1 MKVIS
6 TGEVLWDIFRDI
18 DGSIVE
24 ILGGAPLNISC
35 SLHRLGHSVSFV
47 TGVGTDSRGEWT
59 MQKMQSMGL
68 STEFVQR
75 TADLETGTALVTLDS
90 HRHATFVIPR
100 PAAFDRLRINE
111 DLLSR
116 LQELEADWLYFGT
129 LAQTDESNLQFLEAI
144 LDRIPQIRGFYD
156 INLREGHWNLPLVEH
171 LSSLAAVIKL
181 NDVEAKLL
189 FELIFPNS
197 IFSLE
202 NFCRAWSARY
212 PLEVLC
218 VTLGDRGC
226 AVYRDGVVREFSG
239 IPVKVADTVG
249 AGDAF
254 AAGLLHALSQPWPP
268 EQQAAFANGLGALVA
283 SRQGATPDWSV
294 AECEQLIATSPS
306 SAVFPN

>member
-6 TGEVLWDIFRDI
+6 TGEVLWDIFRDL

-35 SLHRLGHSVSFV
+35 SLHRLGHSVAFV
-47 TGVGTDSRGEWT
+47 TGVGSDPRGEWT
-59 MQKMQSMGL
+59 MQKMQNMGL
-68 STEFVQR
+68 STQFVQR

-100 PAAFDRLRINE
+100 PAAFDQLRIDE
-111 DLLSR
+111 HLLSR

-129 LAQTDESNLQFLEAI
+129 LAQTDKSNLQLLEA
-144 LDRIPQIRGFYD
+144 LLKRLPQIRGFYD

-189 FELIFPNS
+189 FELIFPND
-197 IFSLE
+197 IFSLD

-212 PLEVLC
+212 RLEVLC
-218 VTLGDRGC
+218 VTLGDQGC
-226 AVYRDGVVREFSG
+226 AMYRDGVLREFSG
-239 IPVKVADTVG
+239 IPVQVADTVG

-254 AAGLLHALSQPWPP
+254 AAGLLHALLQPWPL

-283 SRQGATPDWSV
+283 SRQGATPDWTV

-306 SAVFPN
+306 SAFSLN